1 MSPLAL
7 AESEFQ
13 KFVMGSSA
21 AIDTQIVGERDFRQ
35 VRLGI
40 YYDAYRLRLTEALS
54 KDYEALC
61 ACLGTEAFNRMA
73 GKYLSAFPS
82 TFRNLRWFGGR
93 LADFLAND
101 AAYRNAP
108 VLAELARLEWVMGLA
123 FDASDD
129 AALTFNEL
137 ASIAPEAW
145 PELRFEL
152 HLSVHLLALR
162 SNAVAIWR
170 AVKDE
175 TGEEVAPR
183 YEDAPTRYIVWR
195 RKLAAYFRSV
205 AADEA
210 WAIEAVR
217 EGKSF
222 TEICSGL
229 CEWIAEDA
237 APPRVAGYLREW
249 VDEGWIRTVISTP
262 GNSGM
267 NSN

>member
-7 AESEFQ
+7 TQRDFQ
-13 KFVMGSSA
+13 EFVMGNSA
-21 AIDTQIVGERDFRQ
+21 AIDAQIVGNRDFRQ

-73 GKYLSAFPS
+73 DKYLSAFPS

-93 LADFLAND
+93 LADFLASD
-101 AAYRNAP
+101 PAYRDEP
-108 VLAELARLEWVMGLA
+108 VLAELARLEWAMGLA
-123 FDASDD
+123 FDAPDD
-129 AALTFNEL
+129 ASL
-137 ASIAPEAW
+137 AFEDMATIAPEAW
-145 PELRFEL
+145 SELRFEL
-152 HLSVHLLALR
+152 HPSVQVLALR
-162 SNAVAIWR
+162 SNAVAIWH
-170 AVKDE
+170 AVNDE

-195 RKLAAYFRSV
+195 RELASYFRSCD
-205 AADEA
+205 AAEA

-222 TEICSGL
+222 AEICAGL
-229 CEWIAEDA
+229 CEWVTEDA
-237 APPRVAGYLREW
+237 APARVAGYLREW
-249 VDEGWIRTVISTP
+249 VDEGWIRAAISTP
-262 GNSGM
+262 
-267 NSN
+267 